1 MPNLLKSVSKGYY
14 RQNSIKR
21 ESKDMMA
28 IIESNLKK
36 KNALAEKEE
45 KPTEGGVVKR
55 QLKKFDKKIR
65 DKAIV

>member
-36 KNALAEKEE
+36 KNADAEKED
-45 KPTEGGVVKR
+45 KIIDGGSVKR
-55 QLKKFDKKIR
+55 QLKKFNKTIKSKNDI
-65 DKAIV
+65 